1 MASYQSNVTCHTNN
15 QKYLS
20 LNGKKKGQSTE
31 SSTKMSEMLK
41 LSYGY
46 FKVAAIKMLQ
56 SGIMNTFETNENI
69 WTLRKEIKTLSKE
82 YMS

>member
-20 LNGKKKGQSTE
+20 LNGEKEQSTE

-41 LSYGY
+41 LSHGY
-46 FKVAAIKMLQ
+46 FKVAATKMLQ

-69 WTLRKEIKTLSKE
+69 WTIRKEIKTLSKE

>member
-1 MASYQSNVTCHTNN
+1 ME
-15 QKYLS
+15 
-20 LNGKKKGQSTE
+20 KKKGQSTE

-56 SGIMNTFETNENI
+56 SGTMNTFETNENI

>member
-1 MASYQSNVTCHTNN
+1 M
-15 QKYLS
+15 
-20 LNGKKKGQSTE
+20 GKKGKSTE

-41 LSYGY
+41 FSHGY

-56 SGIMNTFETNENI
+56 SGTMNTFETNENI

-82 YMS
+82 NMI

>member
-1 MASYQSNVTCHTNN
+1 
-15 QKYLS
+15 
-20 LNGKKKGQSTE
+20 
-31 SSTKMSEMLK
+31 MSEMLK